1 MGINEKKMKKFLLC
15 LLFLSSWVHY
25 GCLGSSSDDKV
36 TVKKDTKTNEENG
49 NEEKREK
56 KSPKNPAQPAPPE
69 ETLAFAFIGT
79 FQVTDLTNIT
89 DSHGNAKKGTDDR
102 SLSITITSPNVS
114 KWYIT
119 HDSTFDPR
127 TSATAAKEGTD
138 WSWLTT
144 KPTTH
149 TLSAD
154 VPDGEVTLYL
164 WVADARGKV
173 KVASQASNSFLLDT
187 YAPRFLTSNSDMP
200 ANRAVD
206 SVVTFSLTVTDL
218 TEVRLSYCFGSG
230 CTPATSF
237 ASFPL
242 TLADSEV
249 PFGSNSITLQATD
262 EFNRTHTHTHTWTR
276 YQCSPNDHQTETL
289 TNINSMAIGKRERVC
304 ASTGLNWQ
312 GGWHLTECKAG
323 YDNTQDST
331 ICAPTA
337 AGFFSPARQMGRT
350 PCNAS
355 VAQKPNTHSHWRKS
369 QKKLTSTSQC
379 AWDCDEAFY
388 KSGNTCVAV
397 SPGYVAAEASTQQTP
412 CQGNQVPN
420 GKKSTCV
427 DCGVGTHPST
437 DHSECENNT
446 RNCVPAIQHGQGRQ
460 TWNLDDRQWTVCQI
474 TSCDAGY
481 DTVTSSTAC
490 GLTPKGYFSTQASLG
505 RESCADHVTLP
516 SFADWVNVAGLG
528 QSSEC
533 DWDCQGGYTK
543 NQAQDGCTATSSANT
558 LLVTDLTD
566 ATDHRGEAQ
575 KATKSRSLSLGITSP
590 NASKWYVTHDSAFD
604 PQDPQTQTG
613 KGTDW
618 SWLTTKPT
626 THLLPADVPDGEV
639 TLYLWMKD
647 AQDDLISTT
656 TPATPATGNS
666 FLLDTTGPALT
677 VTDQPPKNN
686 IDTAVTFE
694 LTATDTL
701 QIKGYRYCLG
711 ANCETAANPQL
722 TAFSRFPLALSDSQV
737 PYGSASHSIFIEAED
752 DLGNTSSYTY
762 TWTRADPSSTDLL
775 GIISFPTITSAN
787 AAAYPISGNCPVS
800 QNAQEVTVSVGGI
813 APSPQPTC
821 SSGAWQATLDV
832 TSLSG
837 TDGSIAITAD
847 QTGMDQATASA
858 KNSFLC
864 PRYFVPVPPLA
875 GYTTHSFCVA
885 KYEMKSHTH
894 STDPSVVK
902 ALSQPENPPWV
913 EIQRKDAIAQCTAL
927 GAGYDLITNDE
938 WQSLARNIEKSRK
951 KKYPNMKDG
960 LNQPA
965 FSKGHSDRTPAQA
978 LSASPNDGEACFQTG
993 VDSSCSGNHDNWWQ
1007 DRTQKLSNGRVIWD
1021 MAGNVWEWVKDDNKT
1036 YLDATSTF
1044 IWKMTDSTHPSQG
1057 TLEGGLATRQRRAK
1071 GHFGPHRDYS
1081 PHANAI
1087 FIKLKNGGYG
1097 LGYAF
1102 LDAPQGAILRGG
1114 GWDSGI
1120 SSGIFTTSLNYAAT
1134 HKDTDLGFRCVYH
1147 PEKDTDPLPLLCQ
1160 EPMDPGDSGENCIGH
1175 ARIVGGQVCPRL
1187 VPSVKYYFDPRDEA
1201 CKPFGYNGVLGNRN
1215 RFETFEACQ
1224 GVCGGSETPL
1234 PPQLTLSFT
1243 IEARQKNKEAVIL
1256 DWTEPLDKP
1265 DSLQPYLFRKKDTV
1279 WTQEEEKLIARV
1291 LKEKNCSLTNSSS
1304 DIYCVNYFTTATH
1317 FIDHSSLWTHKKG
1330 EEFTHHTVPA
1340 PRREEKY
1347 FYRLVIPDASG
1358 GVYAQVDKS
1367 IQLPQRPA
1375 KCYAPPKVAGDDTSC
1390 PKGKKNRNQGTKW
1403 SFVSISRWGE
1413 KPCQRYRYEG
1423 CSSGSGPY
1431 NRFPNKPECTK
1442 ACKLLPV
1449 VEDVDVV
1456 ISPSPAP
1463 TPASGTSE

>member
-1 MGINEKKMKKFLLC
+1 MKKFLLC
-15 LLFLSSWVHY
+15 LLFLSSWVLY

-56 KSPKNPAQPAPPE
+56 KSPKNPAQPAPPVLTATDE
-69 ETLAFAFIGT
+69 PANNAIDA
-79 FQVTDLTNIT
+79 QVTFTLTST
-89 DSHGNAKKGTDDR
+89 DSTQ
-102 SLSITITSPNVS
+102 LSFRYCV
-114 KWYIT
+114 
-119 HDSTFDPR
+119 
-127 TSATAAKEGTD
+127 
-138 WSWLTT
+138 
-144 KPTTH
+144 
-149 TLSAD
+149 
-154 VPDGEVTLYL
+154 
-164 WVADARGKV
+164 
-173 KVASQASNSFLLDT
+173 VASSS
-187 YAPRFLTSNSDMP
+187 AP
-200 ANRAVD
+200 
-206 SVVTFSLTVTDL
+206 
-218 TEVRLSYCFGSG
+218 
-230 CTPATSF
+230 CTPSTPI

-242 TLADSEV
+242 TLTDLEA
-249 PFGSNSITLQATD
+249 PFRSNTMTIQATD
-262 EFNRTHTHTHTWTR
+262 GLGHTSTYTHTWTR
-276 YQCSPNDHQTETL
+276 RQCTPNIKEKETL
-289 TNINSMAIGKRERVC
+289 TEFIPEATNNPHLPNKLFSFGKRRRTC
-304 ASTGLNWQ
+304 ANDGMSWGAWEV
-312 GGWHLTECKAG
+312 TECTGG
-323 YDNTQDST
+323 YDSVEDSSTCAET
-331 ICAPTA
+331 I
-337 AGFFSPARQMGRT
+337 AGFFSERGETTRT
-350 PCNAS
+350 SCDDGGAGGT
-355 VAQKPNTHSHWRKS
+355 QKPNHAHWKKDRRK
-369 QKKLTSTSQC
+369 TSTANGC
-379 AWDCDEAFY
+379 GWDCDEAFY
-388 KSGNTCVAV
+388 ESRGTCMAV
-397 SPGYVAAEASTQQTP
+397 SPGYVAAEASTEQTQ

-420 GKKSTCV
+420 GKKSACV
-427 DCGVGTHPST
+427 DCGVGTHAST

-446 RNCVPAIQHGQGRQ
+446 RNCVPAIQHGHGRQ
-460 TWNLDDRQWTVCQI
+460 TWNSDNRQWTACQI

-533 DWDCQGGYTK
+533 GWDCQGGYTK

-558 LLVTDLTD
+558 LLVTGLTD
-566 ATDHRGEAQ
+566 ATDHHGGAQ

-590 NASKWYVTHDSAFD
+590 NASKWYVTHDNTFD
-604 PQDPQTQTG
+604 PQDPQTQAG
-613 KGTDW
+613 QGTDW

-626 THLLPADVPDGEV
+626 THPLSADVPDGEV

-656 TPATPATGNS
+656 TPATLAISNS

-722 TAFSRFPLALSDSQV
+722 TAFSRFPLALSNSQV

-762 TWTRADPSSTDLL
+762 TWTRADPSATDLL
-775 GIISFPTITSAN
+775 TITSFPTITSAN
-787 AAAYPISGNCPVS
+787 AAAYPISGNCSVS
-800 QNAQEVTVSVGGI
+800 QNAQEVTVSVGDI

-858 KNSFLC
+858 KNTFLC

-875 GYTTHSFCVA
+875 RYTTHSFCVA

-938 WQSLARNIEKSRK
+938 WQSLARNIEKSRR
-951 KKYPNMKDG
+951 KYFNMEDDLG
-960 LNQPA
+960 QPA
-965 FSKGHSDRTPAQA
+965 FPQGHSDGVPAQA
-978 LSASPNDGEACFQTG
+978 LPASPNDRDLCFQTG
-993 VDSSCSGNHDNWWQ
+993 VGVDVGPACPEIHWWQ
-1007 DRTQKLSNGRVIWD
+1007 NRTQKLSNGKVIWD

-1036 YLDATSTF
+1036 YLDADNTL

-1057 TLEGGLATRQRRAK
+1057 ILEGGLATRQRRAK
-1071 GHFGPHRDYS
+1071 GHFGSHRDYRLDGDDYLYR
-1081 PHANAI
+1081 
-1087 FIKLKNGGYG
+1087 FIKNRGYG
-1097 LGYAF
+1097 LGNAF
-1102 LDAPQGAILRGG
+1102 LSAPQGAILRGG
-1114 GWDSGI
+1114 GWNSGI

-1134 HKDTDLGFRCVYH
+1134 HEDTDLGFRCVYH

-1160 EPMDPGDSGENCIGH
+1160 EPMALGDSGENCVGH
-1175 ARIVGGQVCPRL
+1175 ARAMGGQVCPRV
-1187 VPSVKYYFDPRDEA
+1187 VPSVRYYFDPRDEV
-1201 CKPFGYNGVLGNRN
+1201 CKPFGYNGALGNRN
-1215 RFETFEACQ
+1215 RFETFEGCQ
-1224 GVCGGSETPL
+1224 GVCGGSETPF

-1243 IEARQKNKEAVIL
+1243 IEARKNNKEAVTL

-1265 DSLQPYLFRKKDTV
+1265 DSFQPYLFRKSDTV
-1279 WTQEEEKLIARV
+1279 WTQEEEELIARV
-1291 LKEKNCSLTNSSS
+1291 LKEKDCSLTNSPSS
-1304 DIYCVNYFTTATH
+1304 DLYCANHFASDGTSFT
-1317 FIDHSSLWTHKKG
+1317 DYSSWVHKKG
-1330 EEFTHHTVPA
+1330 GKFTSLSVPH
-1340 PRREEKY
+1340 PQKEQKY
-1347 FYRLVIPDASG
+1347 FYRLVIPDDSG
-1358 GVYAQVDKS
+1358 GIYVQVDKS
-1367 IQLPQRPA
+1367 IQLPQRSE
-1375 KCYAPPKVAGDDTSC
+1375 KCYALPKVVGNSTSC
-1390 PKGKKNRNQGTKW
+1390 DKAKKDENKGQKY
-1403 SFVSISRWGE
+1403 SFVLVSSWGE
-1413 KPCQRYRYEG
+1413 DPCQKFTYKG
-1423 CSSGSGPY
+1423 CNSKGSSGPY
-1431 NRFPNKPECTK
+1431 NRFPTKPECK
-1442 ACKLLPV
+1442 AACKLLPV
-1449 VEDVDVV
+1449 VEDVV
-1456 ISPSPAP
+1456 ISPPSPAP